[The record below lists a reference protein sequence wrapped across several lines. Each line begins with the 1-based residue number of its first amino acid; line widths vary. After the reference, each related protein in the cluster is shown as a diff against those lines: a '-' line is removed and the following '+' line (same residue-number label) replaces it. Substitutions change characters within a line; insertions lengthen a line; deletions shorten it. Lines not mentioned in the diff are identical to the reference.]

1 MENACQGQPELS
13 ASAWKKGG
21 GGGGGAN
28 CVDIS
33 PGLKLRGHSTFRK
46 KGNTLLVNK
55 VATPWYKVK

>member
-28 CVDIS
+28 CVAIS
-33 PGLKLRGHSTFRK
+33 PGLKLRGHSTFQK
-46 KGNTLLVNK
+46 KGKYSFSKQSCNSMV
-55 VATPWYKVK
+55 

>member
-1 MENACQGQPELS
+1 MENAYQGQPELS

-33 PGLKLRGHSTFRK
+33 PGLKLRGHSTFQK
-46 KGNTLLVNK
+46 EGK
-55 VATPWYKVK
+55 YF